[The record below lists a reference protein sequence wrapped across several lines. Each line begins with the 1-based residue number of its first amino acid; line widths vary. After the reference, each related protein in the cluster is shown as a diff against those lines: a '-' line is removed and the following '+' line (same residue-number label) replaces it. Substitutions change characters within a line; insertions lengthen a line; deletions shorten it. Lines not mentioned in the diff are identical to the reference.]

1 MSLAGSRIVIIGG
14 SSGIGLATAKEAA
27 ARGARLVIAG
37 RSAERLAAAAAAIG
51 NGTETHTVDATDEAA
66 MAALFGKI
74 GRFDHL
80 AVLVPSA
87 PDKSVS
93 AKFAPFLE
101 MEEGLFETIFRNR
114 FWSQVWGVRY
124 GAPHMNPGG
133 SVVLMSSSQPRKTIP
148 RYAASCAAAGAIEA
162 LARTLAI
169 ELSPLRVNVIAPG
182 FVETPGTAHIPAER
196 RAAWDR
202 IAAAQPVKRLAK
214 AEEIA
219 DAMLFLM
226 ANQYATATI
235 LDVDG
240 GYRLT

>member
-1 MSLAGSRIVIIGG
+1 MSLAGARIVIIGG
-14 SSGIGLATAKEAA
+14 SSGIGLAAAKAA
-27 ARGARLVIAG
+27 TLRGARLVIGG
-37 RSAERLAAAAAAIG
+37 RSPERLARAAAEIG
-51 NGTETHTVDATDEAA
+51 GAVETRALDATDEQAV
-66 MAALFGKI
+66 AALFGSL

-80 AVLVPSA
+80 AVLIPAA

-101 MEEGLFETIFRNR
+101 MEPGLFESVFRNR
-114 FWSQVWGVRY
+114 FWAQLWGVRY
-124 GAPHMNPGG
+124 GAPRMNPGG
-133 SVVLMSSSQPRKTIP
+133 SIVLMSSSQPRKTIP

-169 ELSPLRVNVIAPG
+169 ELAPIRVNVIAPG
-182 FVETPGTAHIPAER
+182 FVETPGTEHIPSER
-196 RAAWDR
+196 RQSWDR
-202 IAAAQPVKRLAK
+202 ITAAQPVKRLGK

-219 DAMLFLM
+219 SGMMFLM
-226 ANQYATATI
+226 ENEYATATV